1 MSSFEEIGEIAI
13 NRTDNSDKEQKMIK
27 SLMYDLYK
35 FDNLDEDEKLIA
47 KEQLEYKIDGK
58 KISKIERLK
67 LMIDIK
73 RSIVGKK
80 ERKFY
85 IHNDSEFLRRGYL
98 KSCEIHSHL
107 LDDGN
112 IQLTNGLDLILT
124 PSKPFF
130 DDEDRVFNYSS
141 RESYNGVGTWNL
153 SQDFKTL
160 SFEHI
165 SDKIWSSDLYLYE
178 VNDDSFEIFK
188 KKINDIYKKFL
199 RSNNNKRNDL
209 LKKVENL

>member
-13 NRTDNSDKEQKMIK
+13 NRTGNSDKEQRMIK
-27 SLMYDLYK
+27 GLMYDLYK

-58 KISKIERLK
+58 KITKIERLK

-73 RSIVGKK
+73 RNIVGKK

-85 IHNDSEFLRRGYL
+85 VHNDSEFLKRGYL
-98 KSCEIHSHL
+98 KSCEIHSRL

-112 IQLTNGLDLILT
+112 IQLTNGLDLILI

-130 DDEDRVFNYSS
+130 DDKDRISNYSS
-141 RESYNGVGTWNL
+141 RESYDGVGSWNL
-153 SQDFKTL
+153 SLDFKTL

-165 SDKIWSSDLYLYE
+165 SDKRWSSDLYLYE
-178 VNDDSFEIFK
+178 VNDNSFEIFK
-188 KKINDIYKKFL
+188 KKINDIYKIFL
-199 RSNNNKRNDL
+199 RSDNNKRNDL
-209 LKKVENL
+209 LKKVEDL